1 MVDVTDVLAQLECS
15 GSEFDEIS
23 SGEEFEDLDDIDID
37 ENNSDVNED
46 SDSSDENVPLANL
59 VSTKEVTGMSTDKY
73 KFERRCAFVLP
84 ELPAF
89 VPEEGLPKPKERIPI
104 EYVRMFLT
112 DLYA

>member
-23 SGEEFEDLDDIDID
+23 SGEEFEDLDDTDIKDLDNTVNID
-37 ENNSDVNED
+37 SDVNED

-73 KFERRCAFVLP
+73 KFERRRAFVPP

-89 VPEEGLPKPKERIPI
+89 VPEEGLPKPKNSH
-104 EYVRMFLT
+104 
-112 DLYA
+112 